1 MTKVAIVQSNYIPWR
16 GYFDLIRSADVFVLY
31 DDVQFTRRDWRNRN
45 LIRTPQGLHWLSI
58 PVKNRGRYT
67 QKIQDVEVSDRDWAA
82 KHWQTISASYRKA
95 AGFAAMGGPLEELYA
110 QCQPLE
116 RLSDIN
122 QRLLGGINRL
132 LGIPTP
138 LIFSSS
144 LPTVPGRTENLVNL
158 CAALKADTYL
168 SGPAAKVYLQHDLF
182 EQRNIAVQ
190 YFDYAGYPA
199 YPQVHGEFEPAVSV
213 LDLLLNTGP
222 TAATYLQRS
231 AHD

>member
-45 LIRTPQGLHWLSI
+45 LIRTAQGLHWLSI
-58 PVKNRGRYT
+58 PVKNRGRFT
-67 QKIQDVEVSDRDWAA
+67 QRIQDVEVSDRDWSA
-82 KHWQTISASYRKA
+82 KHWQTISTSYRKA
-95 AGFAAMGGPLEELYA
+95 AGFAAMANRLEELYA

-116 RLSDIN
+116 RLSDVN
-122 QRLLGGINRL
+122 QLLLSGICRL

-144 LPTVPGRTENLVNL
+144 FPSVSGRTENLVNL
-158 CAALKADTYL
+158 CVALKADTYI
-168 SGPAAKVYLQHDLF
+168 SGPAAKVYLQYDLF
-182 EQRNIAVQ
+182 ERRNIGVE

-199 YPQVHGEFEPAVSV
+199 YAQLHGGFESAVSI
-213 LDLLLNTGP
+213 LDLLLNTGE
-222 TAATYLQRS
+222 TAAAYLQKEL
-231 AHD
+231 A